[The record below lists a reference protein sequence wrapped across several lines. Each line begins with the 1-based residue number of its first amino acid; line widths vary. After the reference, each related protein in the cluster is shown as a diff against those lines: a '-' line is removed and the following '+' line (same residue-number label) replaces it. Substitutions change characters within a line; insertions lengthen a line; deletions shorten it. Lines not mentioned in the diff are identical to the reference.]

1 MANTALNRTVVSL
14 LTNKSGGDLAYGD
27 TVIIDTANAKSF
39 TTTTTS
45 GYATTGVGV
54 IIEPNG
60 IASNAIGL
68 VATAGWVPKVTLN
81 TAATIGQFIKTH
93 TVAGQSTPHG
103 TQATGD
109 FGYALQASAT
119 PECILFG
126 GPNHPATG
134 ATVADADYGDIT
146 VSASGATWTID
157 NDVVTY
163 AKMQNISATSRL
175 LGRKTAAAGDTEE
188 CTLSEALDFVG
199 SAAQGDILYR
209 GAATWTRLG
218 AGTSGQFLKTQG
230 AAANPVWATAS
241 GGGGGSAESIYEF
254 DDFITNESTTQYK
267 FFYSFGSAPSI
278 LTPEANHPGM
288 IRLSTGVGGNSMNP
302 CATAARSFLPA
313 DTFTLTFVVRPN
325 GHANADYQVGA
336 RGATAWP
343 TNEAIF
349 VEALTTDTNW
359 FLVTRTGGTS
369 TRVDTG
375 IAISNATW
383 YKITLYRKDASTI
396 GATVNAGAEVTSTT
410 NIPTAALDPFAQL
423 IVASGTQTYDIDYW
437 SFADTISAR
446 Y

>member
-1 MANTALNRTVVSL
+1 MANTALNRTTVAL
-14 LTNKSGGDLAYGD
+14 LTNKSGGNLAYGD

-60 IASNAIGL
+60 IASNAVGL

-81 TAATIGQFIKTH
+81 AAATIGQFIKTH
-93 TVAGQSTPHG
+93 TVAGQATPHS
-103 TQATGD
+103 TIAAGD

-119 PECILFG
+119 PEAILWG
-126 GPNHPATG
+126 GPYGATG
-134 ATVADADYGDIT
+134 SALSDGDYGDIT
-146 VSASGATWTID
+146 VGGVGTTMTID

-163 AKMQNISATSRL
+163 AKMQNISATSRI

-188 CTLSEALDFVG
+188 CTLSEVLDFVG
-199 SAAQGDILYR
+199 SAAQGDVLYR

-218 AGTSGQFLKTQG
+218 AGTSGQFLQTQG
-230 AAANPVWATAS
+230 AGANPVWATAS
-241 GGGGGSAESIYEF
+241 GGSGSPESVYEF
-254 DDFITNESTTQYK
+254 DDFVANATTVNYK
-267 FFYSFGSAPSI
+267 FTYLFGSNPSI
-278 LTPEANHPGM
+278 LTPEANHPGI
-288 IRLSTGVGGNSMNP
+288 IRLSTGVGGNSFNV
-302 CATAARSFLPA
+302 CTTAAKFFLPA

-325 GHANADYQVGA
+325 SHANADYQVGA
-336 RGATAWP
+336 RGAIAWP

-437 SFADTISAR
+437 SFADSISAR